1 MRHAADSY
9 EQGGPAMDI
18 VLIGS
23 SQVAND
29 ERKKQTVR
37 VPARSG
43 RLVDRRRNKQDRRKG
58 VRDGVVVSL
67 SYPNDRRVNP
77 DRRRTPTD

>member
-1 MRHAADSY
+1 
-9 EQGGPAMDI
+9 MDI

-23 SQVAND
+23 SRVVDD
-29 ERKKQTVR
+29 ERKKQMVR
-37 VPARSG
+37 VPRPSG
-43 RLVDRRRNKQDRRKG
+43 RFVERRRNRQDRRKS

-77 DRRRTPTD
+77 DRRRSPTG

>member
-1 MRHAADSY
+1 
-9 EQGGPAMDI
+9 MDI

-29 ERKKQTVR
+29 ERKKQAVR
-37 VPARSG
+37 VPTRSG
-43 RLVDRRRNKQDRRKG
+43 RFVERRRNRQDRRKG

-77 DRRRTPTD
+77 DRRRSPTD

>member
-1 MRHAADSY
+1 
-9 EQGGPAMDI
+9 MDI

-23 SQVAND
+23 SRVANE

-37 VPARSG
+37 VPTPSG
-43 RLVDRRRNKQDRRKG
+43 RFVERRRNQQDRRKG

-67 SYPNDRRVNP
+67 SYPNDRRVTP
-77 DRRRTPTD
+77 DRRRSPVG

>member
-1 MRHAADSY
+1 
-9 EQGGPAMDI
+9 MDI

-23 SQVAND
+23 SRVVDD
-29 ERKKQTVR
+29 ERKKQMVR
-37 VPARSG
+37 VPRPPG
-43 RLVDRRRNKQDRRKG
+43 RVVERRRNRQDRRKG

-77 DRRRTPTD
+77 DRRRSPAG